1 MQANL
6 TLRIGGQTSMLPVQ
20 HGQTLLDAAE
30 DAGIDLP
37 NACRQGT
44 CGACIATL
52 IAGEVRMD
60 HAPVLSKRD
69 RAAGLILACQAVPAT
84 PELTISYDE

>member
-1 MQANL
+1 MRATL
-6 TLRIGGQTSMLPVQ
+6 TLRFEGQTSLLPVQ
-20 HGQTLLDAAE
+20 PGQTVLDAAE
-30 DAGIDLP
+30 EAGIYLP

-52 IAGEVRMD
+52 IAGQVRMD

-69 RAAGLILACQAVPAT
+69 RAAGLILACQAIPAT